1 MRVSFAGTEDFVLS
15 LSERLEWKWVGN
27 LEERGFQVA
36 FSMCNL

>member
-27 LEERGFQVA
+27 LEERLSSGVFYV
-36 FSMCNL
+36 